1 MGSALPWGYRNEQD
15 IAHALERAQFHDRH
29 REVSQAKERVL
40 WGQREPTQPY
50 LGSEKSGVLPEGGD
64 IEIEFCRMVWFLA
77 FFYLS

>member
-50 LGSEKSGVLPEGGD
+50 LGSEKSE
-64 IEIEFCRMVWFLA
+64 CFLKEVTLK
-77 FFYLS
+77 LSFAGWSGF